1 MKRILTAVFMLVF
14 TFSGCAYSPD
24 PVALKVPKNQS
35 YCQRLGDMAVGLEPY
50 MVKEKTIL
58 TFDND
63 LRKEGVMAL
72 NISMIAD
79 GDREYIVKKS
89 DIEAIDEFG
98 NKYEPMAPADV
109 ASRIDRALRSDAGL
123 YEDIAEKDMPEQVT
137 VSRELTQHFLF
148 YDMDDSEITA
158 RKFTLSVKAESAD
171 GTSQKAFRLTVDPF
185 RGHMNPT
192 ERWSSYDERGVT
204 PCGEVAMKKK
214 APVPVP
220 EPEMKQM
227 EEMPEPA
234 KDMEEMERQE
244 RMFEK
249 GLMK

>member
-1 MKRILTAVFMLVF
+1 MNKLLVSVLMLVF
-14 TFSGCAYSPD
+14 TVAGCGKYNAE

-50 MVKEKTIL
+50 MVKEKTEL
-58 TFDND
+58 KFDND
-63 LRKEGVMAL
+63 LRAEDIMAL

-98 NKYEPMAPADV
+98 NKYEPMEPAAV
-109 ASRIDRALRSDAGL
+109 ADRIDRALRSDEGL
-123 YEDIAEKDMPEQVT
+123 VDDITERDMPGQVT

-148 YDMDDSEITA
+148 YDMQPSNNTA
-158 RKFTLSVKAESAD
+158 RKFTVSVKAESAD
-171 GTSQKAFRLTVDPF
+171 GTSQKAFRITVDPF

-192 ERWSSYDERGVT
+192 ERWNSYDERGVT
-204 PCGEVAMKKK
+204 PCGELAMKKA
-214 APVPVP
+214 APAP
-220 EPEMKQM
+220 EPEPMKV
-227 EEMPEPA
+227 EETPKAEGT
-234 KDMEEMERQE
+234 EETEKQE

-249 GLMK
+249 GLEK